1 MVILENDKV
10 ILLLYKKYLYVCRG
24 PNLLVLTTYVII
36 ILYCL
41 LLLLIVGLQ
50 SFSNLNAQTP
60 SFIRQNIQDPPFD
73 WVNQVNQTKS
83 NKGAPSTDIAE
94 VTYFSNGNT
103 VNSTIW
109 LLFPFKE
116 IPIGYS
122 ILNYGIMIDSDF
134 NENTGQKG
142 IDYQLEIRWN
152 NQTKTWT
159 KILTEWSSA
168 VSGRILNKVDNF
180 SSFYGDHSYYVLLPM
195 DLENIQYPSKF
206 RVIYYAESKKDGGP
220 LLTDFTKWINVPPPE
235 LQVATYPQ
243 SIELRQGETKTVE
256 LTINSTSGLEPD
268 VMLSSQNQDNDP
280 ILDFSAKKLKIPS
293 NGFAS
298 IPLTVSTS
306 SNTKIAPHTI
316 FIFAKSSY
324 PAFEFVKVNATPH
337 DFEFPFKIQGENNI
351 VKTSLLIDVKEPL
364 SLTDKVSEFWNKLG
378 EFVLFLYGVVAGLSP
393 MIFKIIKKKLS
404 K

>member
-1 MVILENDKV
+1 MILVDSK
-10 ILLLYKKYLYVCRG
+10 IYI
-24 PNLLVLTTYVII
+24 PIVLCYFVLFFI
-36 ILYCL
+36 
-41 LLLLIVGLQ
+41 
-50 SFSNLNAQTP
+50 SSNLFSISYAIEAPVTRQ
-60 SFIRQNIQDPPFD
+60 SIRDAPFD
-73 WVNQVNQTKS
+73 WINIDRQTAATE
-83 NKGAPSTDIAE
+83 GDPATDIIE
-94 VTYFSNGNT
+94 VTYFTNGRT
-103 VNSTIW
+103 LNSTIW
-109 LLFPFKE
+109 LLFPFRE
-116 IPIGYS
+116 LPVGYS
-122 ILNYGIMIDSDF
+122 IFNYGMLIDSDF
-134 NENTGQKG
+134 DEDTGAGG

-152 NQTKTWT
+152 NETNTWT
-159 KILTEWSSA
+159 RVLTEWSSA
-168 VSGRILNKVDNF
+168 AVGGRILEESKNF
-180 SSFYGDHSYYVLLPM
+180 TRFSEDQLFYVSIPIE
-195 DLENIQYPSKF
+195 LEDISNPNKF
-206 RVIYYAESKKDGGP
+206 RAVYYAESKRDASP
-220 LLTDFTKWINVPPPE
+220 LVSDFTKWINVPPQE

-268 VMLSSQNQDNDP
+268 VILYSENQDTDP
-280 ILDFSAKKLKIPS
+280 VLDFSAKKLKIPS

-337 DFEFPFKIQGENNI
+337 DFEFPFKIQGDDKM